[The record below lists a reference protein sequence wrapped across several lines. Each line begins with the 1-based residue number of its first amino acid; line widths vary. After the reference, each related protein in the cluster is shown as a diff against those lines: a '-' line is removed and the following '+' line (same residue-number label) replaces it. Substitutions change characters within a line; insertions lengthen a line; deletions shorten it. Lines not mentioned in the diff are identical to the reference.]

1 MQSSAAPR
9 ARFSTAGGG
18 TTARAGGSGVTA
30 EMTDQSA
37 VLWLLLDIVF
47 PCCVMSALQTFISG
61 LQGLTQAGSSATA
74 AARAA
79 AARSVHNSLPCSF
92 WFRGVWF
99 FSL

>member
-9 ARFSTAGGG
+9 DRFSTAGGSDA
-18 TTARAGGSGVTA
+18 ARAAGSGDEDNTPI
-30 EMTDQSA
+30 
-37 VLWLLLDIVF
+37 LWPLLDIVF